1 MISSL
6 KFLPNPFRFLLI
18 TEWVMLGSCGSLAV
32 VEAWQGHMIPVQHI
46 SILVILG
53 AMGLVLP
60 TGKLIVKVIFTAIEI
75 GLIFYGTVLG
85 YLHILPT
92 LYLIVVMRSCFLF
105 ESLGRWVATGVVFI
119 LFLSDQYKHI
129 QRALPNTSEEQIQFA
144 MHLVAET
151 LIFGLSVFFVLQLTN
166 RVLSERMMR
175 QQLANAHE
183 QLQQYAQKVDNSLL
197 MERMMVQQL
206 ANAHEQ
212 LQQYAQKVEE
222 LATVQERNRIARDIH
237 DSLGHA
243 LTSLNIQMQ
252 TAVKLWEKQPNQAR
266 SFLGQA
272 QELGKTAMKEVRKSI
287 STLRE
292 DKESEQPLK
301 VRIETL
307 VDDYCRGT
315 GLSVSTE
322 ISPNISR
329 YGSISQPVATTI
341 YRIVQESL
349 TNIFKYAQATQVRIK
364 LSRSH
369 EQIYLTVTDDGKG
382 FDPNQNQAGFG
393 LRGMQERIAA
403 VKGQLQLQTSP
414 GQGCKIKVEIPLVN
428 K

>member
-46 SILVILG
+46 SILMILG
-53 AMGLVLP
+53 TMGLVLP
-60 TGKLIVKVIFTAIEI
+60 TGNLIVKVIFTAIEI
-75 GLIFYGTVLG
+75 GLVFYGTVLG

-105 ESLGRWVATGVVFI
+105 ESLGRWVVTGVVFI

-166 RVLSERMMR
+166 KVLNERMMR

-183 QLQQYAQKVDNSLL
+183 QLQQYAQ
-197 MERMMVQQL
+197 QI
-206 ANAHEQ
+206 
-212 LQQYAQKVEE
+212 EE

-252 TAVKLWEKQPNQAR
+252 TAVKLWEKEPTQAR
-266 SFLGQA
+266 SFLSQA
-272 QELGKTAMKEVRKSI
+272 QELGKKAMKEVRQSI
-287 STLRE
+287 SALRE

-307 VDDYCRGT
+307 VDEYCRGT

-349 TNIFKYAQATQVRIK
+349 TNIFKYAQATQVQIK

-393 LRGMQERIAA
+393 LRGMKERIAA
-403 VKGQLQLQTSP
+403 VKGQLQLKTSP
-414 GQGCKIKVEIPLVN
+414 GQGCQIKVEIPLVN
-428 K
+428 